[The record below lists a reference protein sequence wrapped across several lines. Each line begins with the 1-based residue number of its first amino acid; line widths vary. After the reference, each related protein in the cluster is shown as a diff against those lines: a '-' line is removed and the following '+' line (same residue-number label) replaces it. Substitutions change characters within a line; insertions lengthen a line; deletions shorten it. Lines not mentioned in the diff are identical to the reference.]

1 MGLFDFL
8 KPKKS
13 ELNDSMAHLHASIF
27 PKGEKDMNAV
37 TEELLLILNNKIN
50 KNEAT
55 DIALKAIAISRI
67 SQNFNRD
74 RLKSHLAGY
83 CLHHFNDRQIDKFYN
98 YLAAL
103 STAWTIHQRT
113 PSEVKRVGDDY
124 LW

>member
-1 MGLFDFL
+1 MKLFDFL

-13 ELNDSMAHLHASIF
+13 ELNDSIAHLHASIF

-37 TEELLLILNNKIN
+37 TNELLLILNNKISIS
-50 KNEAT
+50 EAT
-55 DIALKAIAISRI
+55 NIALKAIAISRI
-67 SQNFNRD
+67 SQNFNRE

-83 CLHHFNDRQIDKFYN
+83 CLHYFSDKQIDKFYN

-103 STAWTIHQRT
+103 STAWTHHNRT
-113 PSEVKRVGDDY
+113 PSEVKREGDDY